1 MQIST
6 SYQAP
11 PRRRFRLA
19 ALVVALPL
27 ALSAC
32 VGAPAHDPNLTPAQN
47 QLRQSNAS
55 WNSTVATGALAG
67 AATGALAGAALSNN
81 RGQGALIGGLIGLA
95 GGLAAGAMVADRNF
109 TFSNR
114 EASAQSRVQN
124 ATVVAN
130 ALEEQ
135 SRNAQQVVEQNRRTL
150 ADLDRQFRARQ
161 ITAAD
166 YQARTQTM
174 RADLAQMRQG
184 VENGREARD
193 KINQVSA
200 ELPALRAQE
209 DRIRPAQRRLEASA
223 AELEEMLGRVPA
235 V

>member
-1 MQIST
+1 VHVSISHP
-6 SYQAP
+6 AA
-11 PRRRFRLA
+11 PRRRFRVA
-19 ALVVALPL
+19 ALAIALPL

-32 VGAPAHDPNLTPAQN
+32 MGAPAFDPTLTPAQN

-95 GGLAAGAMVADRNF
+95 GGLAAGALVAERNF
-109 TFSNR
+109 TFANR
-114 EASAQSRVQN
+114 EASAQSRIEN
-124 ATVVAN
+124 ATAVAN
-130 ALEEQ
+130 ALEQQ
-135 SRNAQQVVEQNRRTL
+135 SRNAQQVVEQNRRML
-150 ADLDRQFRARQ
+150 ADLDRQYRARQ

-166 YQARTQTM
+166 YRARTQSM

-184 VENGREARD
+184 VENGRQAREQ
-193 KINQVSA
+193 INQVSGD
-200 ELPALRAQE
+200 LPALRAQE

-223 AELEEMLGRVPA
+223 AELEELLNRVPA